1 MAGFP
6 EESKPLAS
14 GAVVDWREF
23 DHFHGNF
30 TMNLAFSKFPK
41 FQVFFENST

>member
-14 GAVVDWREF
+14 GVVDDDEVVVEREWMATLQQ
-23 DHFHGNF
+23 H
-30 TMNLAFSKFPK
+30 
-41 FQVFFENST
+41 STADG